1 MGHPPTSHHH
11 ESLELDPGASVRAL
25 EDGARDALL
34 LFLSQAPYWGKLE
47 LVTWLTREYADAT
60 ILGAER
66 GAEPPADHRGHL
78 VDMCRL
84 HDLLVDVQRRVSAL
98 DVETDGLAVVAELE
112 RANVIVRV
120 HDRRGDIGWAAVDA
134 PGLDLYTRVLALW
147 AIDALGELHPIRS
160 TRPGTLGAPHS
171 SHASHAAH

>member
-1 MGHPPTSHHH
+1 MGHSPTPHHP
-11 ESLELDPGASVRAL
+11 ESLELDAHTSVRAL

-47 LVTWLTREYADAT
+47 LATWLTREYTDAT
-60 ILGAER
+60 VAGTAE
-66 GAEPPADHRGHL
+66 GGDAAPDHRGHL
-78 VDMCRL
+78 VDACRL

-98 DVETDGLAVVAELE
+98 SAESDGEAVAAGLE

-120 HDRRGDIGWAAVDA
+120 HDRRGEIGWAAVDA

-147 AIDALGELHPIRS
+147 AIDALAELHPIRS
-160 TRPGTLGAPHS
+160 TRPGTLGHHAVQAP
-171 SHASHAAH
+171 AV